1 VIGPPDQV
9 AYAAWSPY
17 TDASELAPEL
27 DRQANDF
34 AAAANNGQRCW
45 TDRLV
50 AFGNR
55 LVTFGSCNH
64 LLIRSRYSLD
74 ARDHS
79 LNEVLRSGR
88 FWRKAG
94 LAT

>member
-34 AAAANNGQRCW
+34 AAAATTGSGVGQIAWSRLAIAW
-45 TDRLV
+45 LRLV
-50 AFGNR
+50 PAII
-55 LVTFGSCNH
+55 C
-64 LLIRSRYSLD
+64 
-74 ARDHS
+74 
-79 LNEVLRSGR
+79 
-88 FWRKAG
+88 
-94 LAT
+94 